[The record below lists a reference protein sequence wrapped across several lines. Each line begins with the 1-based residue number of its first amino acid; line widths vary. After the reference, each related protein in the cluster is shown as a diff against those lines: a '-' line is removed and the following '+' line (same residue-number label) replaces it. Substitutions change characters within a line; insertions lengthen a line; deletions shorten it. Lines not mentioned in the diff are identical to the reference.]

1 MTSRCQYFG
10 GLIYRV
16 AHMGTA
22 SARVM
27 PPVNVLNRHSYHGV
41 NRHQRGYMSGSFL
54 TKTAV
59 KSRMLAFLMK
69 TNIQRSKPGTS
80 KTHNGLFLN
89 VLFRK
94 VCVCSL

>member
-1 MTSRCQYFG
+1 
-10 GLIYRV
+10 
-16 AHMGTA
+16 MGTT

-69 TNIQRSKPGTS
+69 TNFQRSKPGTS
-80 KTHNGLFLN
+80 KTHNGF
-89 VLFRK
+89 FSK
-94 VCVCSL
+94 CPF